1 MARLALLVI
10 LLMHTTACTQVISES
25 GRKLADPAI
34 TYGKLKQNPDS
45 YIGKVVIL
53 GGKIAVVRN
62 AKVGGT
68 LEVVQMELDRSYY
81 PEDAMFSG
89 GRFLATSA
97 EFLDRVIYEPGRMIT
112 ILGEVKGKQT
122 RMLDEVEY
130 TYPVVAIRE
139 THVWRSS
146 GMDTLY
152 SNPSPYFY
160 QSPYYYGHDT
170 GPAPFRPPG
179 PPLFK

>member
-1 MARLALLVI
+1 MTRLAFMLIVLLHV
-10 LLMHTTACTQVISES
+10 TACTQVISES

-34 TYGKLKQNPDS
+34 TYGHLKQNPDS
-45 YIGKVVIL
+45 YIGKNVIL
-53 GGKIAVVRN
+53 GGKIAAVRN
-62 AKVGGT
+62 AKDGGT

-89 GRFLATSA
+89 GRFLVTSPDL
-97 EFLDRVIYEPGRMIT
+97 LDRMIYEPGRFVT
-112 ILGEVKGKQT
+112 VLGEVKGKQV

-130 TYPVVAIRE
+130 SYPVVAIRE
-139 THVWRSS
+139 IHVWRSS
-146 GMDTLY
+146 GMGTLY
-152 SNPSPYFY
+152 PNPSPYFY

-170 GPAPFRPPG
+170 GPTPFRPPG